1 MSNSMTGFPE
11 VSGALGAVSTKFRVS
26 VEVEAVEVVL
36 AGVPVVVETAP
47 DPVVLAVVAVADV
60 RVIVPL
66 QSVLT
71 V

>member
-1 MSNSMTGFPE
+1 MNSITGFPD
-11 VSGALGAVSTKFRVS
+11 VSGALGGVSTKFRVS

-36 AGVPVVVETAP
+36 AEVPAVVEIAP
-47 DPVVLAVVAVADV
+47 DPVALAVVAVADV